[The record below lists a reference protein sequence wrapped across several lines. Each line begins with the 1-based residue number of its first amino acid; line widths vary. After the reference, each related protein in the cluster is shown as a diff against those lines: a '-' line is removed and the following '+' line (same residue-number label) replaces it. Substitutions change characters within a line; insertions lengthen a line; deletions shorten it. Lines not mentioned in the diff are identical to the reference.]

1 MMVEFYILFI
11 IVISVLLYIIYYLQA
26 MLKEAKREIKYF
38 NHKIIE
44 WNSTLESQSNKIN
57 TIIDSLS
64 VVSVDLADGEDYTS
78 IDTYYVDKDLG
89 LIKINSETD
98 KKD

>member
-1 MMVEFYILFI
+1 MVEFYILFI
-11 IVISVLLYIIYYLQA
+11 IVISVLSYIIYYLQA

-38 NHKIIE
+38 NHKIVE

>member
-1 MMVEFYILFI
+1 MVEFYILFI

-26 MLKEAKREIKYF
+26 MLKEAKREIRYF

>member
-1 MMVEFYILFI
+1 MVEFYILFI
-11 IVISVLLYIIYYLQA
+11 IVISVLSYITYYLQA

-38 NHKIIE
+38 NHKIVE
-44 WNSTLESQSNKIN
+44 WNSTLEAQSNKIN

-89 LIKINSETD
+89 LIKINSETN

>member
-1 MMVEFYILFI
+1 MVEFYILFI
-11 IVISVLLYIIYYLQA
+11 IVISVLLYIIYYLQS

-89 LIKINSETD
+89 LIKINSETN

>member
-1 MMVEFYILFI
+1 MVEFYILFI

-38 NHKIIE
+38 NHKIVE
-44 WNSTLESQSNKIN
+44 WNSTLEAQSSKIN

>member
-1 MMVEFYILFI
+1 MVEFYILFI
-11 IVISVLLYIIYYLQA
+11 IVISVLLYIIYYLQT
-26 MLKEAKREIKYF
+26 MLKEAKREIRYF
-38 NHKIIE
+38 NHKIVE

-64 VVSVDLADGEDYTS
+64 VVPIDLADGEDYTS
-78 IDTYYVDKDLG
+78 IDKYYVDKDLG
-89 LIKINSETD
+89 LIKINSEAD

>member
-1 MMVEFYILFI
+1 MVEFYILFI
-11 IVISVLLYIIYYLQA
+11 IVISVLLYIIYYLQS

-38 NHKIIE
+38 NHKIVE

-89 LIKINSETD
+89 LIKINRE
-98 KKD
+98 

>member
-1 MMVEFYILFI
+1 MVEFYILFI

>member
-1 MMVEFYILFI
+1 MVEFYILFI

-26 MLKEAKREIKYF
+26 MLKEAKREIRYF
-38 NHKIIE
+38 NHKIAE

-64 VVSVDLADGEDYTS
+64 IVSVDLSNGKDCTT
-78 IDTYYVDKDLG
+78 IDKYYIDKDLG
-89 LIKINSETD
+89 LIKINRE
-98 KKD
+98 

>member
-1 MMVEFYILFI
+1 MVEFYILFI
-11 IVISVLLYIIYYLQA
+11 IVISVLLYIIYYLKS

>member
-1 MMVEFYILFI
+1 MVEFYILFI
-11 IVISVLLYIIYYLQA
+11 IVVSVLLYIIYYLQS
-26 MLKEAKREIKYF
+26 MLKEAKRDIKYF

>member
-1 MMVEFYILFI
+1 MVEFYILFI
-11 IVISVLLYIIYYLQA
+11 IVISVLSYITYYLQA
-26 MLKEAKREIKYF
+26 VLKEAKREIKYF
-38 NHKIIE
+38 NHKIVE
-44 WNSTLESQSNKIN
+44 WNSTLEAQSNKIN

>member
-1 MMVEFYILFI
+1 MVEFYILFI

-26 MLKEAKREIKYF
+26 MLKEAKRDIRYF
-38 NHKIIE
+38 NHKIVE
-44 WNSTLESQSNKIN
+44 WNSTLEAQSSKIN

>member
-1 MMVEFYILFI
+1 MVEFYILFI
-11 IVISVLLYIIYYLQA
+11 VVVSYIIYYLQV
-26 MLKEAKREIKYF
+26 MLKEAKREIRYF
-38 NHKIIE
+38 NHKIVE

-78 IDTYYVDKDLG
+78 IDKYYVDKDFG
-89 LIKINSETD
+89 LIKINSEAD

>member
-1 MMVEFYILFI
+1 MVEFYILFI

-26 MLKEAKREIKYF
+26 MLKEAKREIRYF
-38 NHKIIE
+38 NHKIVE

-57 TIIDSLS
+57 TIIDNLS
-64 VVSVDLADGEDYTS
+64 VVSVYLSDVDDYTS

-89 LIKINSETD
+89 LIKINSETN

>member
-1 MMVEFYILFI
+1 MVEFYILFI

-26 MLKEAKREIKYF
+26 MLKEAKREIRYF
-38 NHKIIE
+38 NHKIVE

-89 LIKINSETD
+89 LIKINSETN

>member
-1 MMVEFYILFI
+1 MVEFYILFI
-11 IVISVLLYIIYYLQA
+11 IVISVLLYIIYYLQS